1 MASLAPIVDV
11 SYDIYFN
18 TIHGL
23 TTDMGRVEQYK
34 NMTLKRTGVSK
45 YQVAQFNQILKF
57 DWSQY
62 INIFFP
68 LTLSR
73 ESKPRT
79 VKILGFLNTGK
90 VLLQDQ
96 NLLDWPIIATPD
108 EIVNKPGRSRQYLS
122 LTN

>member
-108 EIVNKPGRSRQYLS
+108 EIVKILKAIDVEGL
-122 LTN
+122 